1 MVFIYG
7 VVDLSDALKGAQLL
21 PVYEEKKGELCK
33 IRKLCKKS
41 SHLMRIAAWILL
53 QTSPDVF
60 DIFAQTGAEIMNI
73 DPFQTMPAYQTV
85 WASSD
90 S

>member
-1 MVFIYG
+1 VVFVYG

-21 PVYEEKKGELCK
+21 PVYEAEGELCK
-33 IRKLCKKS
+33 IRKLCKN
-41 SHLMRIAAWILL
+41 LLIDEDRCLNLL

-60 DIFAQTGAEIMNI
+60 DIFAQMGAEIMNI

>member
-1 MVFIYG
+1 MVFVYG

-21 PVYEEKKGELCK
+21 PVYEEKRRIMQDQEIMQK
-33 IRKLCKKS
+33 IFSFDEDRCLN
-41 SHLMRIAAWILL
+41 LL

>member
-1 MVFIYG
+1 MEDEQNWSTHAEFFSIYEGRSAPSCLWYDRDG
-7 VVDLSDALKGAQLL
+7 VVQNS
-21 PVYEEKKGELCK
+21 
-33 IRKLCKKS
+33 R
-41 SHLMRIAAWILL
+41 ILL

-60 DIFAQTGAEIMNI
+60 DIFAQTGTEIMNI
-73 DPFQTMPAYQTV
+73 DPFQTMPADQTV

>member
-60 DIFAQTGAEIMNI
+60 AQTGTEIMNI
-73 DPFQTMPAYQTV
+73 DPFQTMPADQTV

>member
-1 MVFIYG
+1 
-7 VVDLSDALKGAQLL
+7 
-21 PVYEEKKGELCK
+21 
-33 IRKLCKKS
+33 
-41 SHLMRIAAWILL
+41 MRIAAWILL

-60 DIFAQTGAEIMNI
+60 DIFAQTGTEIMNI
-73 DPFQTMPAYQTV
+73 DPFQTMPADQTV

>member
-1 MVFIYG
+1 MVFVYG

-21 PVYEEKKGELCK
+21 PVYEEEGELCK
-33 IRKLCKKS
+33 IRKLCKIFS
-41 SHLMRIAAWILL
+41 LMRIAAWILL

-60 DIFAQTGAEIMNI
+60 DIFAQTGTEIMNI
-73 DPFQTMPAYQTV
+73 DPFQTMPADQTV

>member
-1 MVFIYG
+1 MVFVYG

-21 PVYEEKKGELCK
+21 PVYEEKRRIMQDQEIMQK
-33 IRKLCKKS
+33 IFSLT
-41 SHLMRIAAWILL
+41 RIAAWILL

-60 DIFAQTGAEIMNI
+60 DIFAQTGTEIMNI
-73 DPFQTMPAYQTV
+73 DPFQTMPADHTV

>member
-21 PVYEEKKGELCK
+21 PVYEEKRRIMQDQEIMQK
-33 IRKLCKKS
+33 IFSLT
-41 SHLMRIAAWILL
+41 RIAAWILL